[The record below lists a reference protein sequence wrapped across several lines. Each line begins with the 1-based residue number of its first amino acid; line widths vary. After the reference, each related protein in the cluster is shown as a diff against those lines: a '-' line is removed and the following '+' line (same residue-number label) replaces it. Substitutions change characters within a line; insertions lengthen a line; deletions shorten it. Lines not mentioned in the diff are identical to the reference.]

1 MYHILLCRC
10 IDRRLDKQIGQV
22 LVSDMR
28 LRTSVYNTNSQ
39 GHCKCER
46 TTVPCRQLCH
56 MLGRHRD
63 TSTMFV
69 TVS

>member
-28 LRTSVYNTNSQ
+28 LRTSVYNTNIQ

-46 TTVPCRQLCH
+46 TTVPC
-56 MLGRHRD
+56 
-63 TSTMFV
+63 
-69 TVS
+69 